1 MDLRT
6 FLTQA
11 TEAEFF
17 FQQSV
22 IHFSGPSYPLLFF
35 SALMHRIKEVVS
47 ERYTLIALQQLD
59 LEQLKAQLS
68 VQFLGQTHLYWCGDI
83 TTLETKKLKDFLALV
98 QDYKGPHVIGF
109 FYEKEKIGRQRKG
122 QCQITLPSELNKA
135 FVVQLYSYLF
145 PFRNQLPDSN
155 LTALFKRSGSLDLES
170 ACLLMHYLS
179 LLSGAHINYFI
190 DEWLDKVLVPNR
202 SLFMLST
209 YLFAQK
215 AKPFF
220 ELWQAIEHEYPIQFW
235 VSFWSD
241 QLFRATCFIK
251 LAQKNKFLEAK
262 KIAYRLPFTF
272 IKKDWRSFSPK
283 TLTCAHNFLYQLD
296 YRLKN
301 GSSDIWLELFYQKF
315 FLKKFSGN

>member
-11 TEAEFF
+11 TESEFF

-22 IHFSGPSYPLLFF
+22 IRFSGPSYPLLFF
-35 SALMHRIKEVVS
+35 SVLMRRIKEVLS
-47 ERYTLIALQQLD
+47 KRYTLVDLQQLD

-83 TTLETKKLKDFLALV
+83 TTLETKKLKDLFAFV
-98 QDYKGPHVIGF
+98 QTYKGPHVVGF
-109 FYEKEKIGRQRKG
+109 FYAKENIGPQKKG
-122 QCQITLPSELNKA
+122 QCTIELPSELSKE
-135 FVVQLYSYLF
+135 FVTQLYAYLF
-145 PFRNQLPDSN
+145 PFSNQLPDRN
-155 LTALFKRSGSLDLES
+155 LTVLFKRSGLLDLES

-179 LLSGAHINYFI
+179 LLSSTHMNHFI
-190 DEWLDKVLVPNR
+190 DEWLDKVLVPDR

-215 AKPFF
+215 GKQFF

-241 QLFRATCFIK
+241 QLFRASCFIR

-283 TLTCAHNFLYQLD
+283 TLTQSHNFLYQLD

-301 GSSDIWLELFYQKF
+301 VSSDIWLELFYQRF
-315 FLKKFSGN
+315 F